1 MSCFGEHFWLA
12 AGKGN
17 SPGRTAEL
25 PKYLDDGCTLCGE
38 IRAPPLPCR
47 QSPAGPGG
55 LAALGRFLA
64 GGSRDG
70 GDLRQGEKN
79 QGFDVLYHNVKHGQ
93 VSTKELADFV
103 RERATV
109 EETYG
114 KSMAKLAKMATNG
127 TQLGTFA
134 PLWEVFR
141 VSSDKLA
148 LCHLELVKKLHDLLK
163 EIARYGEEQ
172 GKAHKKSKEEVSGT
186 LEAIQLLQGVAQLVP
201 KSKENYHSKCLEAE
215 RLRREGTNQKEI
227 DKAERK
233 SKKAAEALRRAVEKY
248 NMARADFEQRML
260 DSAVRFQELEETHL
274 RHMKGLISSYS
285 HSVEDTHVQI
295 GQVHEEFKQN
305 VENIGIEMLLQR
317 FAESKGTGRERPGVL
332 DFDECRTV
340 PAQEGKAQEE
350 PQQSLPHPRA
360 EPERPRARHC
370 TCPDVDEEGF
380 TVRPDINQSSSGGTH
395 GCSSSDSDYE
405 DEDEPRKFYVRI
417 KPLQPC
423 DTAGSGQAAV
433 EQLKATVGN
442 LPLPPSTGGTVKR
455 QSCRHLPVATTVTV
469 DVGSVRALGTG
480 DESGKLQPPHPAV
493 WTPSC
498 AGKPRPDVA
507 PSAALFGPPLESAFE
522 AEDFPASRACGLGS
536 SPSPFSSSSPEN
548 VEDSGL
554 DSPSHPP
561 TGPSPDSRP
570 WTPQSPLAR
579 RPAKGSPRLQEE
591 RGALPPM
598 TTALEEQSA
607 WLPPPA
613 SPTGWPQDTP
623 CFAAFG
629 SEPSGEDSGAGSRH
643 DSRYPSATAPSPDPS
658 GDPQASVARPPSPVL
673 DQALQPCKHGA
684 CPPSN
689 TSSSPVPP
697 SCREPSGSSPWTPQ
711 GPGPRLTD
719 SSTLAIPELRAEPGE
734 YGPGGCER
742 TCLSA
747 PCFPE
752 HESGVLQGAVTFPPP
767 PQLLFWWPSI
777 QPCSPPKCP
786 LLSQLWAPP
795 SSAGAPRS
803 HPTAPESPLLSQLW
817 APPQLCWCPSVLTS
831 ASPTVLAPG
840 LSGTGRS
847 DPPGALS
854 EEETCLFR
862 CQAESLPC
870 VTQLWFLS
878 SWTEPGT
885 RLGGTPA
892 PASPPHS
899 HLPCASPPPAPNAMG
914 QTLTHPR
921 LSPLPCASADP
932 PPAPAPP
939 SAAPKVAPPRRSRTK
954 RPSKGQAACS
964 HGDLSRSLSP
974 SPLWNSGPSHSAPPS
989 LGERSFFTVSQP
1001 ALGLSRGP
1009 SPVVLGSQDALPV
1022 ATAFT
1027 EYIHAYFKGQDPNSC
1042 LVKITGE
1049 LTMSFPAGI
1058 VHVFSGSPAPPVL
1071 SFRLLNTALIEQFLP
1086 SAELVYSD
1094 PSQSDPS
1101 TKDFWLNMPALTGH
1115 LQKQAEQAPAASYY
1129 NVALLKYQLSKLGP
1143 SAAPLQLAV
1152 RWDCTT
1158 AATQVS
1164 VEYGYNAGAMATP
1177 RPLANVQVLLPV
1189 EEPVANVRL
1198 QPAASWNL
1206 EEKRLLWRL
1215 LDVPGAPDRGG
1226 CGHLSASW
1234 EPLYGPSKPSPVAAQ
1249 FTSEGSTL
1257 SGVEVQLAGSGYRMS
1272 LVKKRFATGIYLAGS

>member
-1 MSCFGEHFWLA
+1 MSCFGEHFW
-12 AGKGN
+12 
-17 SPGRTAEL
+17 
-25 PKYLDDGCTLCGE
+25 
-38 IRAPPLPCR
+38 
-47 QSPAGPGG
+47 
-55 LAALGRFLA
+55 
-64 GGSRDG
+64 
-70 GDLRQGEKN
+70 GEKH
-79 QGFDVLYHNVKHGQ
+79 QGFDVLYHNMKQGQ

-114 KSMAKLAKMATNG
+114 KSMAKMAKMATNG

-148 LCHLELVKKLHDLLK
+148 LCHLELVKKLQDLLK

-201 KSKENYHSKCLEAE
+201 KCKENYQSKCLEAE

-227 DKAERK
+227 DKVERK

-248 NMARADFEQRML
+248 NIARADFEQRML
-260 DSAVRFQELEETHL
+260 DSAMRFQQLEEIHL

-285 HSVEDTHVQI
+285 HSVENTHVQI

-305 VENIGIEMLLQR
+305 MENIGIETLLQR

-332 DFDECRTV
+332 DFDEYRTA

-360 EPERPRARHC
+360 EPERPRARC
-370 TCPDVDEEGF
+370 CVSPPCPPSPASPSPALAGLLRAVPGCLILSLSLPPRESPDTDLTCPDVDEEGF
-380 TVRPDINQSSSGGTH
+380 TVRPDVNQCSSGGTH

-423 DTAGSGQAAV
+423 DAAGSGQAAV

-442 LPLPPSTGGTVKR
+442 LPLPPSTGGTAKR
-455 QSCRHLPVATTVTV
+455 QICRHLPVATTVTV
-469 DVGSVRALGTG
+469 DVGTDVALGTG
-480 DESGKLQPPHPAV
+480 EEPGKPQPPHPAV

-498 AGKPRPDVA
+498 AGKPRPDAA

-579 RPAKGSPRLQEE
+579 RAAKGSPRLQEE
-591 RGALPPM
+591 RSALPS
-598 TTALEEQSA
+598 TTAASEEQSA
-607 WLPPPA
+607 WLPLPA

-629 SEPSGEDSGAGSRH
+629 SEPSGEDSGAGSQH
-643 DSRYPSATAPSPDPS
+643 DSRCPSATAPSPDPS
-658 GDPQASVARPPSPVL
+658 GDPQAWVARPPSPVTEE
-673 DQALQPCKHGA
+673 ALQPCKHGA

-689 TSSSPVPP
+689 SLSSPVPP
-697 SCREPSGSSPWTPQ
+697 SCREPSGPSLWTPQ
-711 GPGPRLTD
+711 GPGPRLSD
-719 SSTLAIPELRAEPGE
+719 SSSPAVPE
-734 YGPGGCER
+734 
-742 TCLSA
+742 
-747 PCFPE
+747 
-752 HESGVLQGAVTFPPP
+752 
-767 PQLLFWWPSI
+767 
-777 QPCSPPKCP
+777 
-786 LLSQLWAPP
+786 
-795 SSAGAPRS
+795 
-803 HPTAPESPLLSQLW
+803 
-817 APPQLCWCPSVLTS
+817 
-831 ASPTVLAPG
+831 
-840 LSGTGRS
+840 
-847 DPPGALS
+847 
-854 EEETCLFR
+854 
-862 CQAESLPC
+862 
-870 VTQLWFLS
+870 
-878 SWTEPGT
+878 
-885 RLGGTPA
+885 
-892 PASPPHS
+892 
-899 HLPCASPPPAPNAMG
+899 PN
-914 QTLTHPR
+914 
-921 LSPLPCASADP
+921 P
-932 PPAPAPP
+932 PPAPALP
-939 SAAPKVAPPRRSRTK
+939 SAAPRVAPPRRSRTK
-954 RPSKGQAACS
+954 RPSTGQAACS
-964 HGDLSRSLSP
+964 HSDPSHSLSP
-974 SPLWNSGPSHSAPPS
+974 SPLWNSGPSYSAPAS
-989 LGERSFFTVSQP
+989 LGERSFFMVSQP

-1027 EYIHAYFKGQDPNSC
+1027 EYIHAYFKGQDPDSC

-1058 VHVFSGSPAPPVL
+1058 IRVFSGSPAPPVL
-1071 SFRLLNTALIEQFLP
+1071 SFRLLNTAPIEQFLP
-1086 SAELVYSD
+1086 SAELLYSD

-1129 NVALLKYQLSKLGP
+1129 NVALLKYQFSKLGP

-1152 RWDCTT
+1152 RWDCTA

-1164 VEYGYNAGAMATP
+1164 VEYGYNAGAMAVP
-1177 RPLANVQVLLPV
+1177 RPLSNIQVLLPV
-1189 EEPVANVRL
+1189 EEPVTNVRL

-1215 LDVPGAPDRGG
+1215 LDIPGPPDRGG
-1226 CGHLSASW
+1226 CGHISASW

-1257 SGVEVQLAGSGYRMS
+1257 SGVEVELVGSGYRMS

>member
-1 MSCFGEHFWLA
+1 MSCFGEHFW
-12 AGKGN
+12 
-17 SPGRTAEL
+17 
-25 PKYLDDGCTLCGE
+25 
-38 IRAPPLPCR
+38 
-47 QSPAGPGG
+47 
-55 LAALGRFLA
+55 
-64 GGSRDG
+64 
-70 GDLRQGEKN
+70 GEKH
-79 QGFDVLYHNVKHGQ
+79 QGFDVLYHNMKQGQ

-114 KSMAKLAKMATNG
+114 KSMAKMAKMATNG

-148 LCHLELVKKLHDLLK
+148 LCHLELVKKLQDLLK

-201 KSKENYHSKCLEAE
+201 KCKENYQSKCLEAE
-215 RLRREGTNQKEI
+215 RLRREGTNQKEM
-227 DKAERK
+227 DKAARK
-233 SKKAAEALRRAVEKY
+233 SKKAAEALRRTVEKY
-248 NMARADFEQRML
+248 NVARADFEQRML
-260 DSAVRFQELEETHL
+260 DSAVRFQQLEEIHL
-274 RHMKGLISSYS
+274 CHMKGLISSYS
-285 HSVEDTHVQI
+285 HCVEDTHVQI

-305 VENIGIEMLLQR
+305 VENIGIETLLQR
-317 FAESKGTGRERPGVL
+317 FAESRGTGRERPGVL
-332 DFDECRTV
+332 DFDECRTA
-340 PAQEGKAQEE
+340 PAQEGPKRSLSKAFRI
-350 PQQSLPHPRA
+350 PGLSRRDR
-360 EPERPRARHC
+360 ERDAMESPDTDL

-423 DTAGSGQAAV
+423 DTVGGGQAAV
-433 EQLKATVGN
+433 EQLKAMVGN
-442 LPLPPSTGGTVKR
+442 LPLPPSTGSTVKR
-455 QSCRHLPVATTVTV
+455 QTCSSSPGAPVMPPCGYSPGHLPVATTVTV
-469 DVGSVRALGTG
+469 DMGSDVALGTG
-480 DESGKLQPPHPAV
+480 EEPGKPQSPHPAA

-498 AGKPRPDVA
+498 AGKPRLDTA

-522 AEDFPASRACGLGS
+522 AEDFPGTRGLPVPTSQKGKLRHRRAASRACGLAT

-570 WTPQSPLAR
+570 WTPQSPLTRWA
-579 RPAKGSPRLQEE
+579 AKGSPRLQEE
-591 RGALPPM
+591 RSALPS
-598 TTALEEQSA
+598 TTATSEEQSA

-613 SPTGWPQDTP
+613 SPTGRPQDTP

-629 SEPSGEDSGAGSRH
+629 SEPNGEDSGAGSQH
-643 DSRYPSATAPSPDPS
+643 DSCCPSATAPSPDPS
-658 GDPQASVARPPSPVL
+658 GDPQAWVARPPSPIAEE
-673 DQALQPCKHGA
+673 ALQPCKHGA
-684 CPPSN
+684 CPPSSS
-689 TSSSPVPP
+689 SSSPVPP
-697 SCREPSGSSPWTPQ
+697 SCREPSG
-711 GPGPRLTD
+711 
-719 SSTLAIPELRAEPGE
+719 
-734 YGPGGCER
+734 
-742 TCLSA
+742 
-747 PCFPE
+747 
-752 HESGVLQGAVTFPPP
+752 
-767 PQLLFWWPSI
+767 
-777 QPCSPPKCP
+777 
-786 LLSQLWAPP
+786 
-795 SSAGAPRS
+795 
-803 HPTAPESPLLSQLW
+803 
-817 APPQLCWCPSVLTS
+817 
-831 ASPTVLAPG
+831 
-840 LSGTGRS
+840 
-847 DPPGALS
+847 
-854 EEETCLFR
+854 
-862 CQAESLPC
+862 
-870 VTQLWFLS
+870 
-878 SWTEPGT
+878 
-885 RLGGTPA
+885 
-892 PASPPHS
+892 
-899 HLPCASPPPAPNAMG
+899 
-914 QTLTHPR
+914 PR
-921 LSPLPCASADP
+921 LSDSSSPVVPELQTEPDP
-932 PPAPAPP
+932 PPAPAPL
-939 SAAPKVAPPRRSRTK
+939 STAPKVAPPRRSRTK
-954 RPSKGQAACS
+954 RPLTGQAACS
-964 HGDLSRSLSP
+964 HSDPSRSLSP
-974 SPLWNSGPSHSAPPS
+974 SPLWNSGPSHSAPAS
-989 LGERSFFTVSQP
+989 LGERSFFMVSQA

-1027 EYIHAYFKGQDPNSC
+1027 EYIHAYFKGQDPDSC

-1058 VHVFSGSPAPPVL
+1058 IRVFSGSPAPPVL
-1071 SFRLLNTALIEQFLP
+1071 SFRLLNTAPIEQFLP
-1086 SAELVYSD
+1086 SAELLYSD

-1129 NVALLKYQLSKLGP
+1129 NVALLKYQFSKLGP
-1143 SAAPLQLAV
+1143 STAPLQLAV
-1152 RWDCTT
+1152 RWDCSA

-1164 VEYGYNAGAMATP
+1164 VEYGYNAGAMAVP
-1177 RPLANVQVLLPV
+1177 RPLTNVQVLLPV

-1215 LDVPGAPDRGG
+1215 LDVPGASDRGC

-1257 SGVEVQLAGSGYRMS
+1257 SGVEVELVGSGYRMS